1 MLLLWKGP
9 ATGPAIDRRG
19 PRIHLQ
25 RMRSTVRADHFRQA
39 SGVAARA
46 SEVRRW
52 LDEQALNSGDN
63 LLQQR
68 HQRLRRGD
76 VRRVAGIDRVIT
88 PARLAPGPLR
98 KLAERIGGRDAG
110 RVDVTA
116 RQRRLAVLQPEFGLE
131 TFDR

>member
-52 LDEQALNSGDN
+52 LDQQALNSGDN

-76 VRRVAGIDRVIT
+76 IRRMAGIDRVIA
-88 PARLAPGPLR
+88 PANLAPTPSR
-98 KLAERIGGRDAG
+98 KLSVRIGGPASG
-110 RVDVTA
+110 CLALTA
-116 RQRRLAVLQPEFGLE
+116 
-131 TFDR
+131 